1 MVLIEVLVLLVV
13 AALVAWIVLSRSA
26 GRQIEAARWRV
37 VTRTAQDGTLRVA
50 VESPEG
56 GERVVRELPPALE
69 GPELTAELR
78 LAREEAQLQADELN
92 RGIDS

>member
-1 MVLIEVLVLLVV
+1 MILIEVLVLLVV

-26 GRQIEAARWRV
+26 RRQVGAARWRV
-37 VTRTAQDGTLRVA
+37 VTRTADDGTLRVA

-56 GERVVRELPPALE
+56 GRRVVRELPPALE